1 MDLLRPRAIPALIAA
16 LAAPCAAADCPSVQ
30 GTYRYKSAGPGES
43 ISLSVLTLS
52 KERSKLF
59 RVEDKATGPGSLSGG
74 ATAIRPPKTTP
85 LAETAAL
92 KHSAKDTRLRFMD
105 ASGKVLAEMTINDT
119 GRWSCKGTHLERS
132 RERTAGLGEDIRS
145 EKVVETLERNDAG
158 DLVLKTAVTV
168 VSPPGKPPRVVEARF
183 PAVR

>member
-1 MDLLRPRAIPALIAA
+1 VDLLRPRAIPALIAVLA
-16 LAAPCAAADCPSVQ
+16 LPCAAADCATVQ
-30 GTYRYKSAGPGES
+30 GTYRYKSAGAGES

-59 RVEDKATGPGSLSGG
+59 RVDDKGTAPGSLTGG
-74 ATAIRPPKTTP
+74 ATAIRPPRTTP
-85 LAETAAL
+85 LAETATL
-92 KHSAKDTRLRFMD
+92 THSAKDTRLRFMD

-119 GRWSCKGTHLERS
+119 GRWTCKGTHLERS
-132 RERTAGLGEDIRS
+132 RSRTAGLGDDIRS

-158 DLVLKTAVTV
+158 DLLLKTTVTV
-168 VSPPGKPPRVVEARF
+168 VSPPGKPAKVVEARF

>member
-16 LAAPCAAADCPSVQ
+16 LACTCAAADCASLQ
-30 GTYRYKSAGPGES
+30 GTYRYKSAGPGEPV
-43 ISLSVLTLS
+43 SLSVLTLS

-59 RVEDKATGPGSLSGG
+59 RVEDKGTGPGSLSGG
-74 ATAIRPPKTTP
+74 ATAIRPPKMTP
-85 LAETAAL
+85 LAETATL
-92 KHSAKDTRLRFMD
+92 IHSAKDTRLRFMD

-119 GRWSCKGTHLERS
+119 GRWACKDKHLERS
-132 RERTAGLGEDIRS
+132 RERTAGLGDAIRT
-145 EKVVETLERNDAG
+145 EKVVETLEGNAAG

-168 VSPPGKPPRVVEARF
+168 VSPPGPAPKVVEARF